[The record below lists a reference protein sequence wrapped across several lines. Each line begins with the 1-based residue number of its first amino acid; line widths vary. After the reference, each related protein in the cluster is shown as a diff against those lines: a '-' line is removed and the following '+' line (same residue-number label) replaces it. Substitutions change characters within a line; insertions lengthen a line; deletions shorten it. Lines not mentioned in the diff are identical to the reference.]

1 MSFWGGV
8 ARGFKDSEAKKERDA
23 DREER
28 DAARLK
34 AAEYQDKMFKYSSNR
49 DSILDKRYED
59 QTRVERER
67 HAETAAL
74 TAANRAEDTA
84 YRAGRDKVGDTA
96 AKETW
101 EMTVEKW
108 DATKDSVKQAQENAD
123 RIFNQSIKAFNAT
136 TKQYDAQSLR
146 ADSAEARAVASAL
159 YQKERDAIGD
169 TAAATNRDDRINQW
183 NTSVEQWNKQFGLS
197 ENADA
202 RAQDAVEL
210 ARTEQILSMMP
221 AGMSTSLG
229 GGKVKGASDDTSI
242 TPEAMKAGSTA
253 FKAELAN
260 MGEDEQSSEFFEAA
274 ARSPGAQATIMG
286 FMEAQA
292 KKGNTIDLADM
303 PKYFKYLG
311 SAPGKG
317 ESEAKEFMESMISGD
332 ANIGDK
338 DTFIKGLTA
347 MKNFRATKEMFVQ
360 TSAPSSLTDQNQQ
373 YQTWKEAVKMEASR
387 AARNLPPE
395 QREDIDRA
403 RSMLKIE
410 GDSQEGMDLLAS
422 MGFGRTLA
430 MSGNYANHPLI
441 SSYYNQDTEAAAP
454 VVAEPVVADT
464 PPQPPAPV
472 ADADVTTFDTWE
484 EAAAAQAKG
493 FSGKVLIAGQPGE
506 IVALPGAAAG
516 GEEPAA
522 DLTAAALK
530 PPTAIADDS
539 GFLGTGKTERP
550 ALPKN
555 TDIDA
560 MFGDVFDS
568 KLGVEESAPTFERK
582 TNEVEGITIE
592 EGIPGIEKAVENFEV
607 APEDATRAAE
617 LRESQGV
624 QMVIQELEDMG
635 IEWPTNREELG
646 FFRDD
651 LVSLVTDYQVEIP
664 DEIMSKIIDRAKEQ
678 SGVGIIPQGDLDRIM
693 RAKDAND
700 KDTLSNLMNKYGV
713 GPVTDAMGVGK

>member
-441 SSYYNQDTEAAAP
+441 SSYYQDTEAAAP
-454 VVAEPVVADT
+454 VVADPVVADT
-464 PPQPPAPV
+464 PPQPPSPV
-472 ADADVTTFDTWE
+472 VDADVTTFDTWE

>member
-395 QREDIDRA
+395 QREDINRA

-441 SSYYNQDTEAAAP
+441 SSYYQDTEAAAP
-454 VVAEPVVADT
+454 VVADPVVADT
-464 PPQPPAPV
+464 PPQPPSPV

-539 GFLGTGKTERP
+539 GFLGTGKVERP

-555 TDIDA
+555 TEIDA

-693 RAKDAND
+693 RAKDADD

>member
-441 SSYYNQDTEAAAP
+441 SSYYQDTEAAAP
-454 VVAEPVVADT
+454 VVADPVVADT
-464 PPQPPAPV
+464 PPQPPSPV
-472 ADADVTTFDTWE
+472 VDADVTTFDTWE

-539 GFLGTGKTERP
+539 GFLGTGKVERP

-555 TDIDA
+555 TEIDA